1 MKKGAKLGIVL
12 GIIAVLLIPAY
23 FIGRTFG
30 LFQGEVVLTRYALAI
45 EVDGRKYDVLP
56 LISSFAAMDKRGE
69 DRQFY
74 YQAERSDINYLFQLA
89 YKEFEP
95 EPSDDNPYL
104 AGKIQYGGERDKYV
118 TEVRQYE
125 NARDSKQIYQF
136 HDGKGRLIYTYDP
149 EAPIDRDYMK
159 EIIAA
164 GMTRHTGGGQSEV
177 IDPYINI
184 TKLFKDKLGIRVN
197 LDVDAEA
204 KLVTISME
212 QGEDVHP

>member
-1 MKKGAKLGIVL
+1 MKLGAKLGIVL
-12 GIIAVLLIPAY
+12 GIIAVLLVPTY

-45 EVDGRKYDVLP
+45 EADGRKYDVWP
-56 LISSFAAMDKRGE
+56 LIASFAAMDKRGD
-69 DRQFY
+69 DRQLY

-104 AGKIQYGGERDKYV
+104 AGKIHYGGERDKYV

-125 NARDSKQIYQF
+125 NARDSKQVYHF

-149 EAPIDRDYMK
+149 EAPIDREYMK
-159 EIIAA
+159 EITAA
-164 GMTRHTGGGQSEV
+164 GMTRHTGGSQSEV

-184 TKLFKDKLGIRVN
+184 TKLFKDKLGIRVK

-204 KLVTISME
+204 KLVTMTME
-212 QGEDVHP
+212 QGKDVHP